1 MEAELTTLVAPDNTL
16 RLERLFSFIRKIDR
30 DMAGK
35 NLTAPLEIT
44 MRWTNGELQRVPV
57 KVPEM
62 ID

>member
-1 MEAELTTLVAPDNTL
+1 MEAELTRVAPDNTL
-16 RLERLFSFIRKIDR
+16 RLERLFSFIRKFDKEA
-30 DMAGK
+30 AGK
-35 NLTAPLEIT
+35 NLTAPVEFT